1 MTAVIDLDELTRQTR
16 RQEFVDGLNDL
27 QTGLIFLLM
36 GALGAFLFSTTGM
49 TLYIQALIWNREL
62 TILGLLA
69 LLALLVLLAF
79 GSRRVVEYLRGQV
92 LWKGQ
97 GQAAPL
103 RAQVRWPATAAVV
116 GVVVVLIIAAL
127 VLLPT
132 RPLDL
137 DAVMR
142 ALAATSGVGTG
153 ILYFAMGREL
163 GLRRLQWASLAGG
176 MLSAVVLFLPLSASA
191 SWLGVGGVWAITLFV
206 SGGLALRRRLAEVR
220 SQHG

>member
-1 MTAVIDLDELTRQTR
+1 MTAGFDLDELTRQTR

-36 GALGAFLFSTTGM
+36 GALGAFLFSTAGM

-97 GQAAPL
+97 GQAAPSAGTGSMAGDCS
-103 RAQVRWPATAAVV
+103 RRRGRSGPDHRR
-116 GVVVVLIIAAL
+116 
-127 VLLPT
+127 T
-132 RPLDL
+132 RPPA
-137 DAVMR
+137 DAPAR
-142 ALAATSGVGTG
+142 LGCGDAGA
-153 ILYFAMGREL
+153 GRYVRGRHGHSL
-163 GLRRLQWASLAGG
+163 LR
-176 MLSAVVLFLPLSASA
+176 
-191 SWLGVGGVWAITLFV
+191 
-206 SGGLALRRRLAEVR
+206 
-220 SQHG
+220 HGP